1 MYKFCIFRN
10 GSYSRFGAIYAKKY
24 VLLLTENIANE
35 RIINRK
41 NKRKHNGHS
50 HHWRKTFSS
59 TRKESCTLIPATADD
74 DTTQFTLYLREYTH
88 FVFYNI
94 FCEWAP
100 PLVYTHIYSEFSVRP
115 FLPSFLSQF
124 FAFCHPNIQPP
135 YHHLIFTSIFFV
147 FM

>member
-1 MYKFCIFRN
+1 MYFQKWQH
-10 GSYSRFGAIYAKKY
+10 YSRFCAIYAKKY
-24 VLLLTENIANE
+24 VLLVTENIANE

-59 TRKESCTLIPATADD
+59 TRKESYPHTHQRIQPSS
-74 DTTQFTLYLREYTH
+74 LYIYGSTH

-94 FCEWAP
+94 
-100 PLVYTHIYSEFSVRP
+100 LRMGSVVMYTFKFSVRP

-124 FAFCHPNIQPP
+124 FAFCHPNIHPP
-135 YHHLIFTSIFFV
+135 HHHLIFTSIFFV